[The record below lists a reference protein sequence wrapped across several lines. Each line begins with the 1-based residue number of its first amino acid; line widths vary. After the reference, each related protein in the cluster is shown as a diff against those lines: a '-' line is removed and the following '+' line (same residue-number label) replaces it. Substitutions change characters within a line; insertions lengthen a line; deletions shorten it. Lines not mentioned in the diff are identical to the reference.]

1 MTFFKNK
8 KNILCA
14 AVGIILTVAVC
25 TAAFSRSERPPVS
38 ETKFLLDTVCT
49 ITLYEWSDDENAIMD
64 GAFDLCGRYDKLLST
79 TASDSDIYRMNH
91 SHGKTVTVSEETA
104 ELIGRAVHYCSLSG
118 GEFDITIYPVKALW
132 DFSGDSPTLPN
143 EDKLSKAVKRVDYR
157 KIKVN
162 GTDITVPDGVGI
174 DLGAIA
180 KGFIADRIADYL
192 RSNHVVS
199 AIIDLGGN
207 VYAIGSKPDGG
218 SWRVGIRQPF
228 GSQEADVAE
237 VKNASVVTSGIYQRY
252 FELEGKIY
260 HHILRS
266 SDGMPCDTGL
276 YSVTVISKN
285 SEQCDALSTICMLL
299 GYENSI
305 PILDRFNDIKAV
317 FITSDNRII
326 HYG

>member
-1 MTFFKNK
+1 M
-8 KNILCA
+8 
-14 AVGIILTVAVC
+14 
-25 TAAFSRSERPPVS
+25 
-38 ETKFLLDTVCT
+38 
-49 ITLYEWSDDENAIMD
+49 
-64 GAFDLCGRYDKLLST
+64 
-79 TASDSDIYRMNH
+79 
-91 SHGKTVTVSEETA
+91 
-104 ELIGRAVHYCSLSG
+104 
-118 GEFDITIYPVKALW
+118 
-132 DFSGDSPTLPN
+132 
-143 EDKLSKAVKRVDYR
+143 VDYR

-162 GTDITVPDGVGI
+162 GADITVPDGVGI